1 MAAIAVT
8 DVTATKIGK
17 SEIGKVSK
25 THVMDLAFGDGALT
39 YPTGGVPLST
49 SLLGMKREVL
59 AVQICD
65 AMSADGFVYKWDK
78 TNNKILI
85 YTQGVLVGAAG
96 AVAMDDFPI
105 TAGVGTDAAISVSL
119 TGSAGAGTH
128 RLGPLKELA
137 STDTPA
143 ATTLRVIVR
152 GW

>member
-8 DVTATKIGK
+8 DVTATLVGK
-17 SEIGKVSK
+17 TEIGKVSK
-25 THVMDLAFGDGALT
+25 THVMDLTFGNGTLT
-39 YPTGGVPLST
+39 YPTGGIPLST
-49 SLLGMKREVL
+49 SLLGMKRNVD

-65 AMSADGFVYKWDK
+65 ASAADGFVYKWDK

-85 YTQGVLVGAAG
+85 FTQGALVGAAG
-96 AVAMDDFPI
+96 AVAMDDFPV
-105 TAGVGTDAAISVSL
+105 TAGVGTDAALSLSL

-128 RLGPLKELA
+128 RWGGLKELA
-137 STDTPA
+137 ATDTPA

>member
-8 DVTATKIGK
+8 DVTATLVDKT
-17 SEIGKVSK
+17 EIGKVSK
-25 THVMDLAFGDGALT
+25 THVMDLTFGNGTLT
-39 YPTGGVPLST
+39 YPTGGIPLST
-49 SLLGMKREVL
+49 SLLGMKRNVD

-65 AMSADGFVYKWDK
+65 ASNADGFVYKWDR

-96 AVAMDDFPI
+96 AQTLDDFPV
-105 TAGVGTDAAISVSL
+105 TAGVGVTADTHLSL
-119 TGSAGAGTH
+119 KAGGATV
-128 RLGPLKELA
+128 RLGPLKEIA
-137 STDTPA
+137 AADTPA